1 MSPLQRFRWQ
11 ADTPRATR
19 PSWWYHHTSQSPMA
33 SNSGANTPSSSRGRR
48 LLLLHCTLFQGSV
61 VSEVG
66 HRRDNDN
73 HSPSHCVILVQH
85 GHALGAGFFYPAACI
100 SITNDVVQVSVIP
113 VSSSVMFLWWSE
125 TAGRVLTWTLTV
137 VRVLTLRS
145 IATFENWVHQCSCI
159 QH

>member
-1 MSPLQRFRWQ
+1 MMTDRLANNLPSCMSPLQRFRWQ

-85 GHALGAGFFYPAACI
+85 GHALGADFFIQQRASLLRMMSCK
-100 SITNDVVQVSVIP
+100 SQ
-113 VSSSVMFLWWSE
+113 SSRSHPRSCSS
-125 TAGRVLTWTLTV
+125 GG
-137 VRVLTLRS
+137 VRLLAESSRGL
-145 IATFENWVHQCSCI
+145 
-159 QH
+159 